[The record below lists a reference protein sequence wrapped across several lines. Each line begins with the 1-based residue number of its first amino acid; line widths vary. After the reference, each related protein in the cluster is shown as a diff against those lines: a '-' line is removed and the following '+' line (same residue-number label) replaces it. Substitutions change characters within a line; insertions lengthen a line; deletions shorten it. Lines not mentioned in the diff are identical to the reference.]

1 MLDLRFVA
9 WTLWGSLMVLGAGA
23 TSGQDFPSKPIRIY
37 TVTAGGVNDL
47 IARVVGTGVS
57 DYAGWTVVVDNR
69 PTSPI
74 AADIVAKA
82 PPDGYSLLVSTDNLW
97 IGPFLQKVPYD
108 PVRDFLP
115 ITIATQAPNILVVH
129 PSLPVKTVKEL
140 ISLAKAK
147 PGQLNYGAGAV
158 GASNHL
164 AAELFKVMAGVD
176 ILFVPYKSGGMAIIS
191 LVGGEVQLMFGS
203 ASTMSPHMKSG
214 RIRGVAVSTA
224 EPSALFPGV
233 PPVAATLPGYETSSK
248 VGVFAPAK
256 TPAVIINRL
265 NREIVQVLNQ
275 PNIKEKLVSMGV
287 EVIGG
292 TPQGSAATIKSEI
305 GRWGK
310 VIKDAG
316 IRAD

>member
-1 MLDLRFVA
+1 
-9 WTLWGSLMVLGAGA
+9 MVLAAGA
-23 TSGQDFPSKPIRIY
+23 TFGQDFPVKPIRIY

-47 IARVVGTGVS
+47 IARVVGSGLG

-82 PPDGYSLLVSTDNLW
+82 PSDGYSLLVSTDNLW

-129 PSLPVKTVKEL
+129 PSLPVKAVKDL
-140 ISLAKAK
+140 IALAKAR

-164 AAELFKVMAGVD
+164 AAELFKAMANVD
-176 ILFVPYKSGGMAIIS
+176 ILFVPYKSGGQAIIS
-191 LVGGEVQLMFGS
+191 LVGGDIQVMFGS
-203 ASTMSPHMKSG
+203 ASTMSPHMKTG
-214 RIRGVAVSTA
+214 RVRGLAVSSA
-224 EPSALFPGV
+224 EPSVLFPGV
-233 PPVAATLPGYETSSK
+233 PTVAASLPGYETSSK
-248 VGVFAPAK
+248 VGIFAPAK
-256 TPAVIINRL
+256 TPAAIINRL
-265 NREIVQVLNQ
+265 NTEMVRVLNQ
-275 PNIKEKLVSMGV
+275 APIKEKLLNQGV
-287 EVIGG
+287 EVVG
-292 TPQGSAATIKSEI
+292 TTPEGFAATIKTEI
-305 GRWGK
+305 ARWGK

-316 IRAD
+316 IRVE